1 MSEEPESTSN
11 ADDVEKVQLNI
22 RVDKPA
28 KEGAKEKL
36 PHGGLT
42 REINE
47 YLNDIAFGN
56 GRIADVQSD
65 LQDLRDERRQKRAE
79 RDYLN
84 EQLEDL
90 DIRIERLEE
99 ELQELLVE

>member
-1 MSEEPESTSN
+1 MSEDTDP
-11 ADDVEKVQLNI
+11 DDVEKVQLNI

-42 REINE
+42 REIND

-99 ELQELLVE
+99 ELQELLSE

>member
-1 MSEEPESTSN
+1 MSEDTDS
-11 ADDVEKVQLNI
+11 DDVEKVQLNI

-65 LQDLRDERRQKRAE
+65 LQNLRDERRQKRAE

>member
-1 MSEEPESTSN
+1 MSEDTES
-11 ADDVEKVQLNI
+11 DDVEKVQLNI

-56 GRIADVQSD
+56 GRIADVQAD
-65 LQDLRDERRQKRAE
+65 LQELRDERRQKRAE

-99 ELQELLVE
+99 ELQQLLTE

>member
-1 MSEEPESTSN
+1 MSEDTDS
-11 ADDVEKVQLNI
+11 DDVEKVQLNI

-65 LQDLRDERRQKRAE
+65 LQDLRDERRQTRAE

-90 DIRIERLEE
+90 DIRIERLEG
-99 ELQELLVE
+99 ELAELLED

>member
-1 MSEEPESTSN
+1 MSEDTDS
-11 ADDVEKVQLNI
+11 DDVEKVQLNI

-47 YLNDIAFGN
+47 HLNDIAFGN

-90 DIRIERLEE
+90 DIRIERLEGELE
-99 ELQELLVE
+99 ELLED

>member
-1 MSEEPESTSN
+1 MSEDTDS
-11 ADDVEKVQLNI
+11 DDVEKVQLNI

>member
-1 MSEEPESTSN
+1 MSEDTDS
-11 ADDVEKVQLNI
+11 DDVEKVQLNI

-47 YLNDIAFGN
+47 YLNDLAFGN

-65 LQDLRDERRQKRAE
+65 LQELRDERRQTRAE

-99 ELQELLVE
+99 ELQELLSE